1 MGRDGS
7 RRQHRHYSRR
17 RGHHRQ
23 DQLRPRD
30 RDLHERSIPHWQ
42 WLRFTH
48 ARTTS
53 TAVRSSPK
61 SRPSPSPSPSTR
73 CPQCHLIRVHTMM
86 LVLQGHVLSRDFEV
100 PDFVRMASFLE
111 KDDVLNF
118 RLGNRMFAEVKA
130 TWPLLRMSPTRAK
143 LDIGRAFACKA
154 A

>member
-1 MGRDGS
+1 
-7 RRQHRHYSRR
+7 
-17 RGHHRQ
+17 
-23 DQLRPRD
+23 
-30 RDLHERSIPHWQ
+30 
-42 WLRFTH
+42 
-48 ARTTS
+48 
-53 TAVRSSPK
+53 
-61 SRPSPSPSPSTR
+61 
-73 CPQCHLIRVHTMM
+73 MM

-130 TWPLLRMSPTRAK
+130 TWPLLRMSPTKAK

>member
-1 MGRDGS
+1 
-7 RRQHRHYSRR
+7 
-17 RGHHRQ
+17 
-23 DQLRPRD
+23 
-30 RDLHERSIPHWQ
+30 
-42 WLRFTH
+42 
-48 ARTTS
+48 
-53 TAVRSSPK
+53 
-61 SRPSPSPSPSTR
+61 
-73 CPQCHLIRVHTMM
+73 MM

-100 PDFVRMASFLE
+100 PDFVRMASFLK